1 MENLEVKNE
10 ENVCTCAVCQEPK
23 KRIQAGKYPDNRNK
37 RWVDDKGDLWV
48 GRKCP
53 ECVRSAMKARMQK
66 LRSRK

>member
-1 MENLEVKNE
+1 MSDKLDEKEKNLSTCS
-10 ENVCTCAVCQEPK
+10 VCGEIKP
-23 KRIQAGKYPDNRNK
+23 RICIGKYPDNRNK
-37 RWVDDKGDLWV
+37 KYVDDKGDLYV